1 MATES
6 PANQPQTPIA
16 PFSLRRKSVQLLLA
30 HALILI
36 GGVVLLVQA
45 VAVGDT
51 ALVVVA
57 SLCLA
62 VIAFTNYRHVHTG
75 LRVVAVEIWIRQ
87 MGEGNLD
94 YKVNLSG
101 NDEVN
106 EAAAALER
114 LRQRSIE
121 ALQLDL
127 VRKLSEDLQSKNDE
141 LERVLSELR
150 QTQDQIILRQKLVEL
165 GELTAGVAH
174 EIRNPLNFMRNFSEA
189 SEELAA
195 ELGEAIA
202 PLVADLPDDERAAI
216 EDLARDLT
224 ENLLRIRSHGD
235 RADRIVR
242 DMVMIGRGGGKRQP
256 VDINDL
262 LNDRAKIAFHSAQAL
277 DEEFEIEIRSDCD
290 PDVGEMEVV
299 PEEMGRVFLN
309 LVGNACSAMDE
320 KRRESG
326 TSRSYRP
333 TLSLSTERAGRE
345 VVIRIRDNGTG
356 IPAGSMDKIFNPFFT
371 TKPTGTGVGLGL
383 SFCSDVVRQY
393 GGSITAESEP
403 GEFTEMTVRLP
414 ADDSVEGAARSPEV
428 GRVPD
433 AGG

>member
-6 PANQPQTPIA
+6 PASQPQTPIA
-16 PFSLRRKSVQLLLA
+16 PFSLRRKSIQLLLA

-75 LRVVAVEIWIRQ
+75 IRVVAVEIWIRE

-127 VRKLSEDLQSKNDE
+127 VRKLSEDLQSKNNE

-202 PLVADLPDDERAAI
+202 PVVADLPDDERSAI

-224 ENLLRIRSHGD
+224 DNLLRIRSHGD

-242 DMVMIGRGGGKRQP
+242 DMVMIGRGGGTRQP
-256 VDINDL
+256 VYINDL

-290 PDVGEMEVV
+290 PDVREMEVV

-326 TSRSYRP
+326 GASGSYRP
-333 TLSLSTERAGRE
+333 TLSLSTERAGGE

-356 IPAGSMDKIFNPFFT
+356 IPADAMDKIFNPFFT
-371 TKPTGTGVGLGL
+371 TKPSGTGVGLGL

-414 ADDSVEGAARSPEV
+414 AGSGVEGAA
-428 GRVPD
+428 
-433 AGG
+433 

>member
-6 PANQPQTPIA
+6 PAHQPQTPIA

-75 LRVVAVEIWIRQ
+75 IRVVAVEIWIRE

-202 PLVADLPDDERAAI
+202 PVVADLPDDERSAI

-224 ENLLRIRSHGD
+224 DNLLRIRSHGD

-242 DMVMIGRGGGKRQP
+242 DMVMIGRGGGTRQP
-256 VDINDL
+256 VYINDL

-290 PDVGEMEVV
+290 PDVREMEVV

-326 TSRSYRP
+326 GAPGSYRP
-333 TLSLSTERAGRE
+333 TLSLSTERASGE

-356 IPAGSMDKIFNPFFT
+356 IPADAMDKIFNPFFT
-371 TKPTGTGVGLGL
+371 TKPSGTGVGLGL

-414 ADDSVEGAARSPEV
+414 AGGGVEGAA
-428 GRVPD
+428 
-433 AGG
+433 

>member
-16 PFSLRRKSVQLLLA
+16 PFSLRRKSIQLLLA

-75 LRVVAVEIWIRQ
+75 IRVVAVEIWIRE

-127 VRKLSEDLQSKNDE
+127 VRKLSEDLQSKNNE

-189 SEELAA
+189 SEELAV

-202 PLVADLPDDERAAI
+202 PLVADLPDDERSAI

-224 ENLLRIRSHGD
+224 DNLLRIRSHGD

-242 DMVMIGRGGGKRQP
+242 DMVMIGRGGGTRQP
-256 VDINDL
+256 VYINDL

-290 PDVGEMEVV
+290 PDVREMEVV

-326 TSRSYRP
+326 GASGSYRP
-333 TLSLSTERAGRE
+333 TLSLSTERAGGE

-356 IPAGSMDKIFNPFFT
+356 IPADAMDKIFNPFFT
-371 TKPTGTGVGLGL
+371 TKPSGTGVGLGL

-414 ADDSVEGAARSPEV
+414 AGGGVEGAA
-428 GRVPD
+428 
-433 AGG
+433 

>member
-1 MATES
+1 MASES
-6 PANQPQTPIA
+6 PSSSHESPI
-16 PFSLRRKSVQLLLA
+16 PLFSLRRKSIQAAIALL
-30 HALILI
+30 LILI
-36 GGVVLLVQA
+36 LSCLLMAQA
-45 VAVGDT
+45 IAVGDST
-51 ALVVVA
+51 LVLLA

-62 VIAFTNYRHVHTG
+62 LLVGVCVRVAHTG
-75 LRVVAVEIWIRQ
+75 SRTIAIEVWIRHL
-87 MGEGNLD
+87 GEGNLD
-94 YKVNLSG
+94 YRVDLPG

-106 EAAAALER
+106 EAAKALER

-174 EIRNPLNFMRNFSEA
+174 EIRNPLNFMKNFSE
-189 SEELAA
+189 SSDELVEELRETINKHAGNLSGDVRGLVVGITDELA
-195 ELGEAIA
+195 ENMSRM
-202 PLVADLPDDERAAI
+202 RA
-216 EDLARDLT
+216 
-224 ENLLRIRSHGD
+224 HGD

-242 DMVMIGRGGGKRQP
+242 DMVMIGRGGGKPQP

-262 LNDRAKIAFHSAQAL
+262 LNDRAKIAYHSLQAL
-277 DEEFEIEIRSDCD
+277 DEDFEIDIRSDCD

-320 KRRESG
+320 MRRAAEENNG
-326 TSRSYRP
+326 SYDP
-333 TLSLSTERAGRE
+333 TLLLRTERAE
-345 VVIRIRDNGTG
+345 AEIVIRIRDNGIG
-356 IPAGSMDKIFNPFFT
+356 IPADSMDKIFNPFYT
-371 TKPTGTGVGLGL
+371 TKPSGTGVGLGL
-383 SFCSDVVRQY
+383 SFSSDVVRQY

-403 GEFTEMTVRLP
+403 GEFTEMTIRLP
-414 ADDSVEGAARSPEV
+414 ATGADGSES
-428 GRVPD
+428 
-433 AGG
+433 

>member
-6 PANQPQTPIA
+6 PASQPQTPIA
-16 PFSLRRKSVQLLLA
+16 PFSLRRKSIQLLLA

-75 LRVVAVEIWIRQ
+75 IRVVAVEIWIRE

-127 VRKLSEDLQSKNDE
+127 VRKLSEDLQSKNNE

-150 QTQDQIILRQKLVEL
+150 QTHDQIILRQKLVEL

-189 SEELAA
+189 CEELAA

-202 PLVADLPDDERAAI
+202 PVVADLPDDERSAI

-224 ENLLRIRSHGD
+224 DNLLRIRSHGD

-242 DMVMIGRGGGKRQP
+242 DMVMIGRGGGTRQP
-256 VDINDL
+256 VYINDL

-290 PDVGEMEVV
+290 PDVREMEVV

-326 TSRSYRP
+326 GASGSYRP
-333 TLSLSTERAGRE
+333 TLSLSTERAGGE

-356 IPAGSMDKIFNPFFT
+356 IPADAMDKIFNPFFT
-371 TKPTGTGVGLGL
+371 TKPSGTGVGLGL

-414 ADDSVEGAARSPEV
+414 AGGGVEGAA
-428 GRVPD
+428 
-433 AGG
+433 

>member
-16 PFSLRRKSVQLLLA
+16 PFSLRRKSIQLLLA

-75 LRVVAVEIWIRQ
+75 IRVVAVEIWIRE

-127 VRKLSEDLQSKNDE
+127 VRKLSEDLQSKNNE

-202 PLVADLPDDERAAI
+202 PVVADLPDDERSAI

-224 ENLLRIRSHGD
+224 DNLLRIRSHGD

-242 DMVMIGRGGGKRQP
+242 DMVMIGRGGGTRQP
-256 VDINDL
+256 VYINDL

-290 PDVGEMEVV
+290 PDVREMEVV

-326 TSRSYRP
+326 GASGLYRP
-333 TLSLSTERAGRE
+333 TLSLSTERAGGE

-356 IPAGSMDKIFNPFFT
+356 IPADAMDKIFNPFFT
-371 TKPTGTGVGLGL
+371 TKPSGTGVGLGL

-414 ADDSVEGAARSPEV
+414 AGGGVGSAA
-428 GRVPD
+428 
-433 AGG
+433 